1 MTNME
6 RAAMLGKL
14 TEKREEVKRLRLR
27 IDGESRAIRIGLN
40 TALTP
45 VEDLEIPTLKTQ
57 MDELAIIWGKLQGL
71 LFDISRLEKELG

>member
-1 MTNME
+1 
-6 RAAMLGKL
+6 
-14 TEKREEVKRLRLR
+14 
-27 IDGESRAIRIGLN
+27 
-40 TALTP
+40 